1 MPLAPAAA
9 LHHIFIAASLLRP
22 TGWPESHSTPGPS
35 RSVSF
40 DGAPIIQVPVKKSTD
55 KKSSSSHPSPADKG
69 GVPSASLPRVTG
81 KKATIYDLARLA
93 NVSPGTVSR
102 VLNNR
107 DRVKQETRESVL
119 RAAAELN
126 LKPQA
131 SVRNREIV
139 ILSEPTYPDRFG
151 GYSASLSAHLSYAFS
166 RRNIGVLLPLNPFEE
181 LPTKFFDGIVVV
193 TQDKALRELV
203 ADLEKRMPVV
213 HIDKFPIDP
222 AEYIVCSDHYSA
234 GYMAARHFIDRGKRK
249 PAFLGGDYPAFAE
262 RLRGFKKALAEAG
275 LPVDEQRTSLFGPES
290 NHVSV
295 VTRIVRA
302 DADSIYAPGSSFEA
316 LECLHILSYVMGLK
330 VPQDISLMGG
340 ENERVSSLLNPPLTT
355 IEEPLREMAEQAV
368 DMLDRLTAGEAIS
381 VRNVMLPIRLLDR
394 NSVQ

>member
-1 MPLAPAAA
+1 M
-9 LHHIFIAASLLRP
+9 
-22 TGWPESHSTPGPS
+22 
-35 RSVSF
+35 
-40 DGAPIIQVPVKKSTD
+40 KKSTG
-55 KKSSSSHPSPADKG
+55 KQSSGLAA
-69 GVPSASLPRVTG
+69 SAASGAGTKHTGKPLLAG
-81 KKATIYDLARLA
+81 KKATIYDLARIA

-107 DRVKQETRESVL
+107 DRVKPETRESVL
-119 RAAAELN
+119 RAAAKLN

-139 ILSEPTYPDRFG
+139 ILSEPTYPDRVG
-151 GYSASLSAHLSYAFS
+151 GYSATLTAHLSFAFS
-166 RRNIGVLLPLNPFEE
+166 RRNIGVLLPLSPFAE

-213 HIDKFPIDP
+213 HLDKFPIDP
-222 AEYIVCSDHYSA
+222 AEYVICSDHFSA

-249 PAFLGGDYPAFAE
+249 PAFLGGNYPAFAE
-262 RLRGFKKALAEAG
+262 RLKGFRKALAEAE
-275 LPVDEQRTSLFGPES
+275 LPIDEQRASLFGPES
-290 NHVSV
+290 SHVSV
-295 VTRIVRA
+295 VTRIVRSG
-302 DADSIYAPGSSFEA
+302 ADSIYAPGSSFEA
-316 LECLHILSYVMGLK
+316 LECLHILAYVMGMK
-330 VPQDISLMGG
+330 VPQDISVIGG

-368 DMLDRLTAGEAIS
+368 AMLDRLTMGEQIAK
-381 VRNVMLPIRLLDR
+381 RNVMLPVRLIDR

>member
-1 MPLAPAAA
+1 MKKATAKPSSGIAPTAAA
-9 LHHIFIAASLLRP
+9 KPAGKVRP
-22 TGWPESHSTPGPS
+22 
-35 RSVSF
+35 
-40 DGAPIIQVPVKKSTD
+40 A
-55 KKSSSSHPSPADKG
+55 
-69 GVPSASLPRVTG
+69 G
-81 KKATIYDLARLA
+81 KKATIYDLARIA

-107 DRVKQETRESVL
+107 DRVKPETRESVL

-139 ILSEPTYPDRFG
+139 ILSEPTYPDRVG
-151 GYSASLSAHLSYAFS
+151 GYSATLTAHLSFAFS
-166 RRNIGVLLPLNPFEE
+166 RRNIGVLLPTNPFAE
-181 LPTKFFDGIVVV
+181 LTTKFFDGIVVV

-213 HIDKFPIDP
+213 HIDKFPVDP
-222 AEYIVCSDHYSA
+222 AEYVICSDHFSA
-234 GYMAARHFIDRGKRK
+234 GYLAARHFIERGKKK
-249 PAFLGGDYPAFAE
+249 PAFLGGNYPAFSE
-262 RLRGFKKALAEAG
+262 RLRGFRKALTEAE
-275 LPVDEQRTSLFGPES
+275 LPIDEQCASLFGPES

-302 DADSIYAPGSSFEA
+302 GADAIYAPGSSFEA
-316 LECLHILSYVMGLK
+316 LECLHILAYVMGLK
-330 VPQDISLMGG
+330 IPQDISVIGG
-340 ENERVSSLLNPPLTT
+340 ENERVSALLNPPLTT

-368 DMLDRLTAGEAIS
+368 DLLDRLTMGERIAK
-381 VRNVMLPIRLLDR
+381 RNKMLPVRLIDR

>member
-1 MPLAPAAA
+1 M
-9 LHHIFIAASLLRP
+9 
-22 TGWPESHSTPGPS
+22 
-35 RSVSF
+35 
-40 DGAPIIQVPVKKSTD
+40 KKTTE
-55 KKSSSSHPSPADKG
+55 KKSSVTAAKSGTKLAI
-69 GVPSASLPRVTG
+69 LPRVTG

-107 DRVKQETRESVL
+107 DRVKAETRESVL

-151 GYSASLSAHLSYAFS
+151 GYSATLSAHLSYAFS

-193 TQDKALRELV
+193 TQDKALRKLV
-203 ADLEKRMPVV
+203 AELEKRMPVV
-213 HIDKFPIDP
+213 HFDKFPVDLN
-222 AEYIVCSDHYSA
+222 EYIICSDHYSA
-234 GYMAARHFIDRGKRK
+234 GYMAARHVIDRGKRT

-262 RLRGFKKALAEAG
+262 RLRGFKNALVEAD
-275 LPVDEQRTSLFGPES
+275 LPIDEQRTSLFGPES

-302 DADSIYAPGSSFEA
+302 GADSIYAPGSSFEA
-316 LECLHILSYVMGLK
+316 MECLHILSYVMGLK
-330 VPQDISLMGG
+330 VPQDISLIGG
-340 ENERVSSLLNPPLTT
+340 ENERVTALMNPPLTT
-355 IEEPLREMAEQAV
+355 IEEPLREMAERAV
-368 DMLDRLTAGEAIS
+368 DMLDRLTTGEPIS
-381 VRNVMLPIRLLDR
+381 ERNIMLPIRLIDR

>member
-1 MPLAPAAA
+1 MKKTKSKPSVGSVAA
-9 LHHIFIAASLLRP
+9 
-22 TGWPESHSTPGPS
+22 TPP
-35 RSVSF
+35 VS
-40 DGAPIIQVPVKKSTD
+40 KSTS
-55 KKSSSSHPSPADKG
+55 K
-69 GVPSASLPRVTG
+69 PRAAG

-107 DRVKQETRESVL
+107 DRVKAETRESVL

-131 SVRNREIV
+131 SVRNREMV

-151 GYSASLSAHLSYAFS
+151 GYSATLTAHLSYAFS
-166 RRNIGVLLPLNPFEE
+166 RRNIGVLLPLNPLVE
-181 LPTKFFDGIVVV
+181 LPTKFFDGVVVV

-203 ADLEKRMPVV
+203 TELEKRMPVI

-222 AEYIVCSDHYSA
+222 TEYIVCSDHFTA

-249 PAFLGGDYPAFAE
+249 PAFLGGDYAPFAE
-262 RLRGFKKALAEAG
+262 RLRGFKKALAEAN
-275 LPVDEQRTSLFGPES
+275 LPIDEQRASLFGPES

-302 DADSIYAPGSSFEA
+302 GADSIYAPGSSFEA

-330 VPQDISLMGG
+330 IPQDISLIGG
-340 ENERVSSLLNPPLTT
+340 ENERISSLLNPPLTT
-355 IEEPLREMAEQAV
+355 IEEPLRDMAEQV
-368 DMLDRLTAGEAIS
+368 VGMLDRLTEGKTIS
-381 VRNVMLPIRLLDR
+381 PRNVMLPVRLIDR

>member
-1 MPLAPAAA
+1 MKKNTDRKNPAPAAKSPA
-9 LHHIFIAASLLRP
+9 KA
-22 TGWPESHSTPGPS
+22 G
-35 RSVSF
+35 
-40 DGAPIIQVPVKKSTD
+40 GAPR
-55 KKSSSSHPSPADKG
+55 A
-69 GVPSASLPRVTG
+69 AG

-107 DRVKQETRESVL
+107 DRVKPETRESVL
-119 RAAAELN
+119 RAAAALN

-151 GYSASLSAHLSYAFS
+151 GYSATLTAHLSYAFS

-203 ADLEKRMPVV
+203 TELEKRMPVV
-213 HIDKFPIDP
+213 HIDKFPVDP
-222 AEYIVCSDHYSA
+222 AEYIVCSDHFSA
-234 GYMAARHFIDRGKRK
+234 GYMAARHFIERGKRK
-249 PAFLGGDYPAFAE
+249 PAFLGGNYFPFAE
-262 RLRGFKKALAEAG
+262 RLRGFRKALAEAD
-275 LPVDEQRTSLFGPES
+275 LPIDEQRASLFGPES

-302 DADSIYAPGSSFEA
+302 GADSIYAPGSSFEA

-330 VPQDISLMGG
+330 VPQDISLIGG

-355 IEEPLREMAEQAV
+355 IEEPLREMAEHVVA
-368 DMLDRLTAGEAIS
+368 MLDQLTMGKELPK
-381 VRNVMLPIRLLDR
+381 RNVMLPIRLIDR

>member
-1 MPLAPAAA
+1 MKKTKHKQGSGSAASVPPAAKDQ
-9 LHHIFIAASLLRP
+9 AA
-22 TGWPESHSTPGPS
+22 
-35 RSVSF
+35 
-40 DGAPIIQVPVKKSTD
+40 
-55 KKSSSSHPSPADKG
+55 
-69 GVPSASLPRVTG
+69 PRAAG

-107 DRVKQETRESVL
+107 DRVKAETRESVL
-119 RAAAELN
+119 RAAAQLN

-131 SVRNREIV
+131 SVRNREMV

-151 GYSASLSAHLSYAFS
+151 GYSATFTAHLSYAFS
-166 RRNIGVLLPLNPFEE
+166 RRNIGVLLPLNPLEE
-181 LPTKFFDGIVVV
+181 LPAKFFDGIVVV
-193 TQDKALRELV
+193 TQDKALRKLV
-203 ADLEKRMPVV
+203 AGLETRMPVV
-213 HIDKFPIDP
+213 HIDKFPVDP
-222 AEYIVCSDHYSA
+222 AEYIVCSDHFGA
-234 GYMAARHFIDRGKRK
+234 GYMAARHFIERGKKR

-262 RLRGFKKALAEAG
+262 RLRGFKKALAEAD
-275 LPVDEQRTSLFGPES
+275 LPIDEQRVSLFGPES

-302 DADSIYAPGSSFEA
+302 GADSIYAPGSSFEA
-316 LECLHILSYVMGLK
+316 LECLHILAYVMGLK
-330 VPQDISLMGG
+330 VPQDISLIGG

-368 DMLDRLTAGEAIS
+368 DLLDRLTAGEKIPN
-381 VRNVMLPIRLLDR
+381 RNFMLPIRLIDR

>member
-1 MPLAPAAA
+1 M
-9 LHHIFIAASLLRP
+9 
-22 TGWPESHSTPGPS
+22 
-35 RSVSF
+35 
-40 DGAPIIQVPVKKSTD
+40 
-55 KKSSSSHPSPADKG
+55 
-69 GVPSASLPRVTG
+69 TG

-107 DRVKQETRESVL
+107 DRVKPETRESVL
-119 RAAAELN
+119 RAAAALN

-139 ILSEPTYPDRFG
+139 ILSEPTYSDRFG
-151 GYSASLSAHLSYAFS
+151 GYSATLTAHLSYAFS
-166 RRNIGVLLPLNPFEE
+166 RRTIGVLLPLDPFDE

-213 HIDKFPIDP
+213 HIDKFPVDP
-222 AEYIVCSDHYSA
+222 SEYVVYSDHFSA
-234 GYMAARHFIDRGKRK
+234 GYMAARHLIERGKRR
-249 PAFLGGDYPAFAE
+249 PAFLGGNYFSAAE
-262 RLRGFKKALAEAG
+262 RLRGFRKALAEAD
-275 LPVDEQRTSLFGPES
+275 LPIDEQRASLFGAES

-302 DADSIYAPGSSFEA
+302 GADSIYAPGSSFEA

-330 VPQDISLMGG
+330 VPQDISLIGG
-340 ENERVSSLLNPPLTT
+340 ENERISSLLNPPLTT

-368 DMLDRLTAGEAIS
+368 DILDRLTLGEQVS
-381 VRNVMLPIRLLDR
+381 QRNVMMPIRLIDR
-394 NSVQ
+394 NSVR

>member
-1 MPLAPAAA
+1 
-9 LHHIFIAASLLRP
+9 
-22 TGWPESHSTPGPS
+22 
-35 RSVSF
+35 
-40 DGAPIIQVPVKKSTD
+40 VKKSKPRKNSAVAASAAKTAR
-55 KKSSSSHPSPADKG
+55 KAAAITPA
-69 GVPSASLPRVTG
+69 G

-107 DRVKQETRESVL
+107 DRVKPETRESVL

-151 GYSASLSAHLSYAFS
+151 GGYSATLTAHLSYAFS

-193 TQDKALRELV
+193 TQDKALRTLV
-203 ADLEKRMPVV
+203 TELEKRMPVV
-213 HIDKFPIDP
+213 HIDKFPVDP
-222 AEYIVCSDHYSA
+222 DEYIVCSDHYTA
-234 GYMAARHFIDRGKRK
+234 GYMAARHFIERGKVK
-249 PAFLGGDYPAFAE
+249 PAFLGGNYFPFAE
-262 RLRGFKKALAEAG
+262 RLRGFRKALEEAG
-275 LPVDEQRTSLFGPES
+275 LPVDEQRASLFGPES

-295 VTRIVRA
+295 VTRIVRSG
-302 DADSIYAPGSSFEA
+302 ADSIYAPGSSFEA

-330 VPQDISLMGG
+330 VPQDIAVIGG
-340 ENERVSSLLNPPLTT
+340 ENDRVSSLLNPPLTT
-355 IEEPLREMAEQAV
+355 IEEPLREMAERAV
-368 DMLDRLTAGEAIS
+368 DMLDRLTSGEKITD
-381 VRNVMLPIRLLDR
+381 RNVMLPVRLLDR
-394 NSVQ
+394 NSVP

>member
-1 MPLAPAAA
+1 MKKATN
-9 LHHIFIAASLLRP
+9 R
-22 TGWPESHSTPGPS
+22 
-35 RSVSF
+35 
-40 DGAPIIQVPVKKSTD
+40 KSTT
-55 KKSSSSHPSPADKG
+55 AVAG
-69 GVPSASLPRVTG
+69 LSARTAPKHTNIPRTGG

-107 DRVKQETRESVL
+107 DRVKPETRESVL
-119 RAAAELN
+119 RAAAVLN

-151 GYSASLSAHLSYAFS
+151 GYSATLTAHLSYAFS

-193 TQDKALRELV
+193 TQDRALRKLV

-213 HIDKFPIDP
+213 HIDKFPVDT

-234 GYMAARHFIDRGKRK
+234 GYMAARHFIERGRRK
-249 PAFLGGDYPAFAE
+249 PAFLGGNYFPFAE
-262 RLRGFKKALAEAG
+262 RLRGFRKALDEAE
-275 LPVDEQRTSLFGPES
+275 LPIDEQRASLFGPES

-302 DADSIYAPGSSFEA
+302 GADAIYAPGSSFES

-330 VPQDISLMGG
+330 VPQDIAVIGG

-355 IEEPLREMAEQAV
+355 IEEPLRDMAEQAV
-368 DMLDRLTAGEAIS
+368 DMLDRLTLGEGIAK
-381 VRNVMLPIRLLDR
+381 RNVMLPVRLLDR
-394 NSVQ
+394 NSVR

>member
-1 MPLAPAAA
+1 MKKTSERKNPGSLPAAKTA
-9 LHHIFIAASLLRP
+9 V
-22 TGWPESHSTPGPS
+22 
-35 RSVSF
+35 RSVE
-40 DGAPIIQVPVKKSTD
+40 VP
-55 KKSSSSHPSPADKG
+55 HGP
-69 GVPSASLPRVTG
+69 G

-93 NVSPGTVSR
+93 KVSPGTVSR

-107 DRVKQETRESVL
+107 DRVKPETRESVL
-119 RAAAELN
+119 RAAAVLN

-151 GYSASLSAHLSYAFS
+151 GYSATLTAHLSYAFS
-166 RRNIGVLLPLNPFEE
+166 RRNIGVLLPLNPLEE
-181 LPTKFFDGIVVV
+181 LPTKFFDGILVV

-213 HIDKFPIDP
+213 HIDKFPVDP
-222 AEYIVCSDHYSA
+222 AEYIVCSDHFSA
-234 GYMAARHFIDRGKRK
+234 GYLAARHFIERGKRK
-249 PAFLGGDYPAFAE
+249 PAFLGGNYFPFAE
-262 RLRGFKKALAEAG
+262 RLRGFRKALTEAD
-275 LPVDEQRTSLFGPES
+275 LPIDEQRASLFGPES

-302 DADSIYAPGSSFEA
+302 GADSIYAPGSSFEA
-316 LECLHILSYVMGLK
+316 LECLHILAYVMGLK
-330 VPQDISLMGG
+330 VPQDISLIGG

-368 DMLDRLTAGEAIS
+368 DMLDRLTAGEKITE
-381 VRNVMLPIRLLDR
+381 RNFMLPIRLIDR
-394 NSVQ
+394 NSVR